1 MLAEMVS
8 LPRVGDVDSVGL
20 IDGESREENAMEPI
34 TAAIVIVAVWTLIP
48 ICISKW
54 VEER

>member
-1 MLAEMVS
+1 MVS